1 MAKRSVL
8 REGFLVRQRMDVS
21 STVDTRIRDI
31 YPGNESRSG
40 SFFFFFFFLS
50 VRSRIQIFCE
60 HTRYAAAVLRFK
72 TPDMRFNVGFNRAPS
87 ATIRILEACL
97 PGQTGHRRPKLCTL
111 PRFKALRRSL
121 LPLPAD
127 YELKIFAWEPG

>member
-1 MAKRSVL
+1 
-8 REGFLVRQRMDVS
+8 MDGGWTS
-21 STVDTRIRDI
+21 PPRVDTRIRDI

-40 SFFFFFFFLS
+40 SGLFFFFFFFLPLLS

-87 ATIRILEACL
+87 ATIRILEAYL
-97 PGQTGHRRPKLCTL
+97 PGPNRSPTDLNPAPLSHVSKPCADLSLSLSLSLSLC
-111 PRFKALRRSL
+111 L
-121 LPLPAD
+121 LQ
-127 YELKIFAWEPG
+127 IMN